1 MRWKLGRRSENVEDR
16 REEGYSGGGGGINLG
31 GKPLLMVAV
40 VVIGLMMGQ
49 NPLQLLS
56 ILSALGGG
64 SLLTGGGQTQQPHVN
79 TPESNEQAD
88 FVRAILGSTEDTWAA
103 LLSRSNVR
111 YHPPGLV
118 LFSDQVDSACGL
130 NSAATGPFYCPGDQK
145 VYIDLSFFDTLSQL
159 GAPGD
164 FARAYVIGHEVGHH
178 IQNLLGVS
186 NQVHQLQ
193 QRSSQADG
201 NALSVRLELQADCYA
216 GVWAN
221 YANKQYQWMDAG
233 DVEAGLQAA
242 SSIGDDRLQRQAG
255 HRVSPE
261 SFTHGSAEQRVG
273 WLSKGLK
280 TGDINTCNTFGG

>member
-16 REEGYSGGGGGINLG
+16 REAGYSGGGGINLG
-31 GKPLLMVAV
+31 GKPLLVVAV

-56 ILSALGGG
+56 MLSVLGGG
-64 SLLTGGGQTQQPHVN
+64 SLLNGGGQAQRTPYAN

-118 LFSDQVDSACGL
+118 LFNDQVDSACGL

-221 YANKQYQWMDAG
+221 YANKQYQWMEAG

-261 SFTHGSAEQRVG
+261 SFTHGSAEQRVA

-280 TGDINTCNTFGG
+280 TGDVNACNTFGG

>member
-16 REEGYSGGGGGINLG
+16 REEGYSGGGGINLG
-31 GKPLLMVAV
+31 GKPLLVVAV

-56 ILSALGGG
+56 MLSVLGGG
-64 SLLTGGGQTQQPHVN
+64 SLLNGGGQARQTPYAN

-103 LLSRSNVR
+103 LLNRSNVR

-118 LFSDQVDSACGL
+118 LFNDQVDSACGL

-221 YANKQYQWMDAG
+221 YANKQYQWMEAG

-261 SFTHGSAEQRVG
+261 SFTHGSAEQRVA

-280 TGDINTCNTFGG
+280 TGDVNACNTFGG